1 MNDVSVGAKSL
12 LATALQLTAALGG
25 LRLTF
30 TMYRTGQLHDVH
42 NDVTYTTI
50 SEHVFMYNFTISFF
64 TRFVSVA
71 NQTFFT
77 PTVLKSSSTLSP
89 TYCASSALQ

>member
-42 NDVTYTTI
+42 NNVTYTTI
-50 SEHVFMYNFTISFF
+50 F
-64 TRFVSVA
+64 
-71 NQTFFT
+71 
-77 PTVLKSSSTLSP
+77 
-89 TYCASSALQ
+89 